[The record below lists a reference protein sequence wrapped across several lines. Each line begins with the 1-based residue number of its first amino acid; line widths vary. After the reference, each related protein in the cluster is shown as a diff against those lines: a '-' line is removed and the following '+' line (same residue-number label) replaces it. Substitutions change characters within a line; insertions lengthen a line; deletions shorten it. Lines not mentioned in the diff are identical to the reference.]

1 MFITAWESLKVQR
14 GCNVQFKVGKSDL
27 GQRQR
32 PQGSFSTGGRELST
46 GRGANKKQWVQ
57 KIFLDSNG
65 GFPWTLECL
74 ELYHFDLDGLQDL
87 YRV

>member
-1 MFITAWESLKVQR
+1 M
-14 GCNVQFKVGKSDL
+14 QFKVGKSDL

-32 PQGSFSTGGRELST
+32 PQGSFSTGGRKLST
-46 GRGANKKQWVQ
+46 GRGVNKKQWVQ

-65 GFPWTLECL
+65 GFPWTPECL
-74 ELYHFDLDGLQDL
+74 ELHHFDLYGLQDL

>member
-14 GCNVQFKVGKSDL
+14 GGTVQFKVGKSDL

-32 PQGSFSTGGRELST
+32 PQGSFSTGGRKLST

-74 ELYHFDLDGLQDL
+74 ELHHFDLYGLQDL

>member
-1 MFITAWESLKVQR
+1 M
-14 GCNVQFKVGKSDL
+14 QFKVGKSDL

-32 PQGSFSTGGRELST
+32 PQGSFSTGGRKLST

-74 ELYHFDLDGLQDL
+74 ELHHFDLYGLQDL
-87 YRV
+87 CRVLKKKKKARTKGE